1 MNVTSGIWEKLTRIV
16 QFLIALIAILGV
28 FVWYLPL
35 IKENEKI
42 RTEVIKL
49 EDEIE
54 AERLNEKNLN
64 REIEA
69 LNSNPET
76 VETLA
81 REVLGLA
88 KQGETIIKFKES
100 D

>member
-49 EDEIE
+49 EDKIE

-76 VETLA
+76 VEILA